1 MFQHNITTF
10 KHPKTALIQHF
21 WFKHLALL
29 GGNCCVPVDEFGED
43 SPKGLNTQRQRCHIQ
58 QQHVSDITS
67 QHATLD
73 GCSNGNGLV
82 RVDRLAGSTAEQ
94 VLNSLLNLQTK
105 AGLYMNYIKHIRKW
119 SADIIS
125 GFLWTR
131 VTTM

>member
-1 MFQHNITTF
+1 MET
-10 KHPKTALIQHF
+10 PLIQHF

-43 SPKGLNTQRQRCHIQ
+43 SPKGLNTQRQRRHIQ

-67 QHATLD
+67 QHTTLD

-82 RVDRLAGSTAEQ
+82 RVDRLAGSTAKQ

-105 AGLYMNYIKHIRKW
+105 ARLHMNYIKHIRKW
-119 SADIIS
+119 PDDIIS
-125 GFLWTR
+125 GFLCTG

>member
-1 MFQHNITTF
+1 MKTF

-43 SPKGLNTQRQRCHIQ
+43 SPKGLNTQRQRRHIQ

-82 RVDRLAGSTAEQ
+82 RVDGLAGSTAKQ

-105 AGLYMNYIKHIRKW
+105 AGLYMN
-119 SADIIS
+119 
-125 GFLWTR
+125 
-131 VTTM
+131 